1 MKHLIK
7 VAPSI
12 LAADFSRLAD
22 EIKKVEQAGCDLL
35 HLDIMDGHFVP
46 NLTIGPVI
54 VEAIRKTTRL
64 PLDTHLMIENPEKY
78 IRSFVKA
85 GADHIT
91 VHAEACPN
99 NLKEVL
105 ELIRSQKVTCGV
117 SLKPATSL
125 SLIEKHLAAIDMVL
139 LMTVNP
145 GFGGQSFMREVLPK
159 IKALRERYDK
169 DIEVD
174 GGVNK
179 DTAREAVL
187 AGANV
192 LVAGT
197 AIFGKEDVKQA
208 IQDLRCHT

>member
-1 MKHLIK
+1 MNRPIK

-12 LAADFSRLAD
+12 LAADFSHLAD
-22 EIKKVEQAGCDLL
+22 EIAKVERAGCDLL
-35 HLDIMDGHFVP
+35 HLDVMDGHFVP
-46 NLTIGPVI
+46 NLTIGPVV
-54 VEAIRKTTRL
+54 VEAIRKSTQL
-64 PLDTHLMIENPEKY
+64 PLDAHLMIEQPEKY

-85 GADHIT
+85 GANHIT

-99 NLKEVL
+99 NLAEVL
-105 ELIRSQKVTCGV
+105 ELIRSQRVTCGV
-117 SLKPATSL
+117 SLKPASPL
-125 SLIEKHLAAIDMVL
+125 SLIEKHLADIDMVL

-159 IKALRERYDK
+159 VKALRERYDK

-174 GGVNK
+174 GGINK
-179 DTAREAVL
+179 DTAKEAVL

-197 AIFGKEDVKQA
+197 AIFGKENVLQA
-208 IQDLRCHT
+208 IKDLRCR

>member
-1 MKHLIK
+1 MNRPIK

-12 LAADFSRLAD
+12 LAADFSHLAD
-22 EIKKVEQAGCDLL
+22 EINKVERAGCDLL
-35 HLDIMDGHFVP
+35 HLDVMDGHFVP
-46 NLTIGPVI
+46 NLTIGPVV
-54 VEAIRKTTRL
+54 VEAVRKSTRL
-64 PLDTHLMIENPEKY
+64 PLDVHLMIEHPERY

-85 GADHIT
+85 GANHIT
-91 VHAEACPN
+91 VHAEACPD
-99 NLKEVL
+99 NLAEVL
-105 ELIRSQKVTCGV
+105 ELIRSQRVTCGV
-117 SLKPATSL
+117 SLKPASPL
-125 SLIEKHLAAIDMVL
+125 SLIEKHLANIDMVL

-174 GGVNK
+174 GGINK
-179 DTAREAVL
+179 DTAKEAVS

-197 AIFGKEDVKQA
+197 AIFGKEDAQQA
-208 IQDLRCHT
+208 IKDLRCQ